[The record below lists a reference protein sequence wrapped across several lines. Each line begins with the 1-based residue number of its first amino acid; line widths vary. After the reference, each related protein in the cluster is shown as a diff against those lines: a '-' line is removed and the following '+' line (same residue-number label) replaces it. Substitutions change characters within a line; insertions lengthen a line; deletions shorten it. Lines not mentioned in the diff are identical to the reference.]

1 MEPVQGKRLSWFNE
15 GPHTSQADDLG
26 LEGDEALVYEA
37 FRNAAPELL
46 LGTQIDKLTNV
57 EKRRRQDIVS
67 VSDRGTRT
75 SVVLRALQAAGKG
88 FFSTGTGNNMSYT
101 LQAVADVLELVK
113 NDARLIDLIAP
124 VLAEVEG
131 PDGIHVDDVSAPLPC
146 TIVLCEPWFR

>member
-1 MEPVQGKRLSWFNE
+1 MCGGE
-15 GPHTSQADDLG
+15 TSQADDLG
-26 LEGDEALVYEA
+26 LVGEEALVYEA

-46 LGTQIDKLTNV
+46 LGPEIDKLTGV
-57 EKRRRQDIVS
+57 EERRRRDIVS
-67 VSDRGTRT
+67 VAARSERT
-75 SVVLRALQAAGKG
+75 KGASVVLRALQAAGKG
-88 FFSTGTGNNMSYT
+88 FFRTGTGNYVSYT

-146 TIVLCEPWFR
+146 TIVLFAPWFQ

>member
-1 MEPVQGKRLSWFNE
+1 MCGGE
-15 GPHTSQADDLG
+15 TSQADDLG
-26 LEGDEALVYEA
+26 LVGEEALVYEA

-46 LGTQIDKLTNV
+46 LGPEIDKLTGV
-57 EKRRRQDIVS
+57 EERRRRDIVS
-67 VSDRGTRT
+67 VAARSERT
-75 SVVLRALQAAGKG
+75 KGASVVLRALQAAGKG
-88 FFSTGTGNNMSYT
+88 FFRTGTGNNMSYT

-146 TIVLCEPWFR
+146 TIVLCEPWFQ

>member
-1 MEPVQGKRLSWFNE
+1 LCGGE
-15 GPHTSQADDLG
+15 TSQADDLG

-46 LGTQIDKLTNV
+46 LGLQIDKLTGV
-57 EKRRRQDIVS
+57 EERRRQDIVN
-67 VSDRGTRT
+67 VAGRGTRT
-75 SVVLRALQAAGKG
+75 SVVLRALQAAGRG
-88 FFSTGTGNNMSYT
+88 FFSTGTQHNVYYT

-131 PDGIHVDDVSAPLPC
+131 PDGIHIDDVRAPLPC
-146 TIVLCEPWFR
+146 TIVLIAPWFQ

>member
-1 MEPVQGKRLSWFNE
+1 VGE
-15 GPHTSQADDLG
+15 
-26 LEGDEALVYEA
+26 EALVWEA

-46 LGTQIDKLTNV
+46 LGPQITALTGV
-57 EKRRRQDIVS
+57 EKSRRWDIVN
-67 VSDRGTRT
+67 VAGRGTRT
-75 SVVLRALQAAGKG
+75 SVALRALQAEGRG

-146 TIVLCEPWFR
+146 TIVLFAPWFQ

>member
-1 MEPVQGKRLSWFNE
+1 LCGGE
-15 GPHTSQADDLG
+15 TSQADDLG
-26 LEGDEALVYEA
+26 LVGEEALVYEA

-46 LGTQIDKLTNV
+46 LGTEIDKLTGV
-57 EKRRRQDIVS
+57 AKRNRCDIINLTARS
-67 VSDRGTRT
+67 KHKKGA

-88 FFSTGTGNNMSYT
+88 FFSTGTRNNMYYT

-131 PDGIHVDDVSAPLPC
+131 PDGIRVDDVSAPLPC
-146 TIVLCEPWFR
+146 TIVLCEPCWFQ

>member
-1 MEPVQGKRLSWFNE
+1 MCGGE
-15 GPHTSQADDLG
+15 TSQADDLG
-26 LEGDEALVYEA
+26 LVGEEALVYEA

-46 LGTQIDKLTNV
+46 LGPQITALTGV
-57 EKRRRQDIVS
+57 ETSRRCDIVN
-67 VSDRGTRT
+67 VAGRGTRT

-146 TIVLCEPWFR
+146 TIVLFAPWFQ

>member
-1 MEPVQGKRLSWFNE
+1 MGE
-15 GPHTSQADDLG
+15 TSQADDLG
-26 LEGDEALVYEA
+26 LVGEEALVYEA

-46 LGTQIDKLTNV
+46 LGPEIDKLTGV
-57 EKRRRQDIVS
+57 EERRRRDIVS
-67 VSDRGTRT
+67 VAARSERT
-75 SVVLRALQAAGKG
+75 KGASVVLRALQAAGKG
-88 FFSTGTGNNMSYT
+88 FFRTGTGNNMSYT

-146 TIVLCEPWFR
+146 TIVLCEPWFQ

>member
-1 MEPVQGKRLSWFNE
+1 MGE
-15 GPHTSQADDLG
+15 TSQADDLG
-26 LEGDEALVYEA
+26 LEGDEALMYEA
-37 FRNAAPELL
+37 FLNAVPELL
-46 LGTQIDKLTNV
+46 LGTEIDELINV
-57 EKRRRQDIVS
+57 KKSRRCDIINVAAPSKRTK
-67 VSDRGTRT
+67 GA

-88 FFSTGTGNNMSYT
+88 FFRTGTGNYVSYT

-146 TIVLCEPWFR
+146 TIVLFAPWFQ